1 VKERQIEVEPR
12 IKRPLANASVRFFCF
27 SFLEKMKL
35 ASCPSP
41 ANAQRHISVGANR
54 REAVSL
60 PIEIETYQGGS
71 HHV

>member
-1 VKERQIEVEPR
+1 MKERQIEVEPR
-12 IKRPLANASVRFFCF
+12 IKRPLANASVRFFV
-27 SFLEKMKL
+27 FLFRKMKL

-41 ANAQRHISVGANR
+41 ANAKRHISVGANR

-60 PIEIETYQGGS
+60 LIEIETYQGGS

>member
-1 VKERQIEVEPR
+1 MKERQIEVEPR
-12 IKRPLANASVRFFCF
+12 IKRPLANASVRFLF
-27 SFLEKMKL
+27 SFRKMKL

-41 ANAQRHISVGANR
+41 ANAKRHISVGANR

-60 PIEIETYQGGS
+60 LIEIETYQGGS